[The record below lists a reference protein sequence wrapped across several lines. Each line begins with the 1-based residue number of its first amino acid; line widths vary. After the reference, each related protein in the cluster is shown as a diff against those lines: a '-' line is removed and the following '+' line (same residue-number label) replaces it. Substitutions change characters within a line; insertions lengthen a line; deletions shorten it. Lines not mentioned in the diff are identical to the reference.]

1 MTTVI
6 IRPYTQDDHSACM
19 ALFDSNVPKFF
30 AASERPEFCDW
41 LGSLPDPARPYLLIW
56 QSGALVACGGLS
68 RVPGNPLASLVWG
81 MVDSARHRRGLGTQL
96 TRARIDLARAD
107 PSITT
112 LRLSTS
118 QHSMRF
124 YQGFGFVL
132 SRVLPNGFAPGLDQ
146 YDMDLLLHPT

>member
-1 MTTVI
+1 MI
-6 IRPYTQDDHSACM
+6 IRPYRQDDLSACI

-68 RVPGNPLASLVWG
+68 REPGCPVASLVWG
-81 MVDSARHRRGLGTQL
+81 MVDRARHRHGLGTHL

-107 PSITT
+107 RSITT

-118 QHSMRF
+118 QHCMAF

-132 SRVLPNGFAPGLDQ
+132 SRVQPNGFAPGLDQ
-146 YDMDLLLHPT
+146 YDMDLPLHPA